1 MITAHSYAAPRVVMV
16 LGDSLSAGYGLA
28 RGEGWV
34 DLLQTR
40 LNERNT
46 NVRVVNAS
54 ISGDTTDGALTR
66 LPAALQTHRPNIV
79 IVELGANDG
88 LRGQPIAKMH
98 GNLIAIANQCRRA
111 GAKVLMVG
119 MQLPPNYG
127 PAYTEQ
133 FARTYPTVSE
143 HLKLQLVPFFFAGI
157 ADNRSYFQADQLH
170 PNAKAQPI
178 LLENVWA
185 ELQPLLTN
193 PN

>member
-1 MITAHSYAAPRVVMV
+1 MKDEVDRTVDEEVVRDVVPDELEPRVPRQMGNV
-16 LGDSLSAGYGLA
+16 LCASRDQIVDADDIMSLG
-28 RGEGWV
+28 
-34 DLLQTR
+34 
-40 LNERNT
+40 
-46 NVRVVNAS
+46 
-54 ISGDTTDGALTR
+54 
-66 LPAALQTHRPNIV
+66 
-79 IVELGANDG
+79 
-88 LRGQPIAKMH
+88 GQPIAKMH

-185 ELQPLLTN
+185 EIQPLLTN

>member
-1 MITAHSYAAPRVVMV
+1 LAAFPSHAAPRVILV

-34 DLLQTR
+34 DLLQAR
-40 LNERNT
+40 LDQRNAGT
-46 NVRVVNAS
+46 RVVNAS

-66 LPAALQTHRPNIV
+66 LPHALRTHRPNIV

-88 LRGQPIAKMH
+88 LRGQPVDKMQR
-98 GNLIAIANQCRRA
+98 NLAAIVSQSHRA

-127 PAYTEQ
+127 PAFTDP
-133 FARTYPTVSE
+133 FARAYANVSE
-143 HLKLQLVPFFFAGI
+143 RFKLRLVPFFFAGMS
-157 ADNRSYFQADQLH
+157 DNRGFFQADQLH

-178 LLENVWA
+178 LLDNVWV